1 MKLNFLTKLLVL
13 NYVLAVVMV
22 VFLYVSGIQ
31 TSLLNNLYGVLF
43 LGFIPLIGGLNGLIL
58 SKHWGYFKSAI
69 GKSIIFL
76 SLGLISWG
84 LGTYIFSGVYN
95 FLLGVAVPYPSI
107 ADVGYIL
114 SIPLWIM
121 GVLQLAKATGA
132 KYGLRSLKGKSLLL
146 IIPILVIG
154 ISYYLL
160 ITVARDGVI
169 DTSDSE
175 ILKLFFDF
183 AYPVGDLLILTVVT
197 LVYSLSYRYLGGI
210 FKNAVYL
217 ILLGFIL
224 MYLADFAFSYTTT
237 TETFYPANWVDLLFT
252 TAMFIIVLGVSQFTP
267 KTVNQD

>member
-1 MKLNFLTKLLVL
+1 M
-13 NYVLAVVMV
+13 
-22 VFLYVSGIQ
+22 
-31 TSLLNNLYGVLF
+31 
-43 LGFIPLIGGLNGLIL
+43 
-58 SKHWGYFKSAI
+58 
-69 GKSIIFL
+69 
-76 SLGLISWG
+76 
-84 LGTYIFSGVYN
+84 
-95 FLLGVAVPYPSI
+95 
-107 ADVGYIL
+107 
-114 SIPLWIM
+114 
-121 GVLQLAKATGA
+121 
-132 KYGLRSLKGKSLLL
+132 
-146 IIPILVIG
+146 
-154 ISYYLL
+154 
-160 ITVARDGVI
+160 ARDGVI